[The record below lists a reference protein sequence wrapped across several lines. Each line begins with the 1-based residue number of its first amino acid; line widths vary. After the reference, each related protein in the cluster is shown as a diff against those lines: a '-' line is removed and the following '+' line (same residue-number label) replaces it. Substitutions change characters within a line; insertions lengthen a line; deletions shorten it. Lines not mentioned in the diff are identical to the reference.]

1 MIETV
6 TPLAWTLRVR
16 GPLGPL
22 LAAVDRHRIE
32 DVKKIPEPHLEE
44 VLKTY
49 YQEQAPRP

>member
-1 MIETV
+1 
-6 TPLAWTLRVR
+6 LAWTLRVR

-32 DVKKIPEPHLEE
+32 DIEVREPHLEE
-44 VLKTY
+44 VLKAY